1 MEIYTE
7 KEKLTSS
14 LKDLNDALEDY
25 SNSNDLFEWEAGE
38 YDFQIGD
45 ESIDYKHNEVIL
57 LEEMKDYIDDT
68 YDTHYSGNNGIQPN
82 DLIEASGNAMGFYLG
97 NVIKYGA
104 RYGKKAGYNRQDIIK
119 IIHYG
124 LLALNAHDTHEVDD
138 DHEVDDE
145 Y

>member
-1 MEIYTE
+1 M
-7 KEKLTSS
+7 
-14 LKDLNDALEDY
+14 KDLEDVYNYDDQDAQSIDISDDY
-25 SNSNDLFEWEAGE
+25 FDAMI
-38 YDFQIGD
+38 D
-45 ESIDYKHNEVIL
+45 IDYKHNEAIL

-104 RYGKKAGYNRQDIIK
+104 RYGKKAGYNRKDIIK

-124 LLALNAHDTHEVDD
+124 LLALNEHDKLTSDD
-138 DHEVDDE
+138 K

>member
-1 MEIYTE
+1 M
-7 KEKLTSS
+7 
-14 LKDLNDALEDY
+14 KDLDDLEDVY
-25 SNSNDLFEWEAGE
+25 NYADQDAQSIDISADYF
-38 YDFQIGD
+38 DDMID
-45 ESIDYKHNEVIL
+45 IDYKHNEAIL
-57 LEEMKDYIDDT
+57 LEEMKDYIDNT

-104 RYGKKAGYNRQDIIK
+104 RYGKKAGYNRKDIIK

-124 LLALNAHDTHEVDD
+124 LLALNEHDNHEP
-138 DHEVDDE
+138 DDE